1 MAIRKTKIYITL
13 EVDTEEYPTP
23 VDEQLQDDVRDQFE
37 SFVYAIDG
45 FHLNNVKI
53 LVGD

>member
-23 VDEQLQDDVRDQFE
+23 VDEQLQNDVRDQFE
-37 SFVYAIDG
+37 SFVYDIDG
-45 FHLNNVKI
+45 FHLNQIKI
-53 LVGD
+53 LIGD